1 MVVERRTG
9 MSNYIIAG
17 ILAVVLFFCLRSSIK
32 HFRGEGGC
40 CGGGTYKAHKKKLN
54 TVAGRKTAA
63 VEGMSCQ
70 HCVNRVMEAVNSIDG
85 ASALVKLKKGIVI
98 VSVEHPISN
107 EIIKNA
113 IENAGYKVTEIK
125 E

>member
-1 MVVERRTG
+1 MLENIV
-9 MSNYIIAG
+9 IIV
-17 ILAVVLFFCLRSSIK
+17 ILAVVLFFCIRSSMK

-40 CGGGTYKAHKKKLN
+40 CGGGTYKARPKKLN
-54 TVAGRKTAA
+54 TVVGKKTLS

-85 ASALVKLKKGIVI
+85 ASALVKLKKGEVI

-113 IENAGYKVTEIK
+113 IENAGYKVTDIK